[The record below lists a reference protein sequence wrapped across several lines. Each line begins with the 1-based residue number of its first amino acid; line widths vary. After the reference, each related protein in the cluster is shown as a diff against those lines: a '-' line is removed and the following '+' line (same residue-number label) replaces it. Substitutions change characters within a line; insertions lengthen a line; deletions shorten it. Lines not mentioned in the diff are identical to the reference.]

1 MTPAV
6 LLFLFALSMNAFFSG
21 TETGFYRMTRLRL
34 VMEAMTGDRIS
45 RIMLWLANQ
54 PSLVVATTLVGN
66 NLANELTSKSV
77 TMATEALFPEGGTL
91 IDFLLPLVVTPFMF
105 ICGDLLP
112 KNVFYNAPNRLMR
125 RSSPLLVASA
135 ILFAP
140 ITILLWLLSLVL
152 KLLVSER
159 PEELRLS
166 LARREL
172 NEMLTEGHEAGILR
186 PVQRTLAQTMLAVA
200 GQPVRNFASPAGRSV
215 RVTTTMTK
223 SEILRI
229 AQGRRRPLLP
239 IEEPHDKRRLVGYIR
254 TADLFLDDSP
264 ELPPPRH
271 LVEIFEGETFL
282 TALEKL
288 SAADDALGHV
298 VNAAGKT
305 VGFVSAQDLQAALFH
320 PK

>member
-264 ELPPPRH
+264 ELPPPRQ

>member
-152 KLLVSER
+152 KLLISER

-200 GQPVRNFASPAGRSV
+200 GQPVKNFAAPTGRVV
-215 RVTTTMTK
+215 RV
-223 SEILRI
+223 
-229 AQGRRRPLLP
+229 
-239 IEEPHDKRRLVGYIR
+239 
-254 TADLFLDDSP
+254 
-264 ELPPPRH
+264 
-271 LVEIFEGETFL
+271 
-282 TALEKL
+282 L
-288 SAADDALGHV
+288 SLIHI
-298 VNAAGKT
+298 
-305 VGFVSAQDLQAALFH
+305 
-320 PK
+320 